1 MYQEIRQHLLQIG
14 CWEGVDFMDG
24 MWLTER

>member
-1 MYQEIRQHLLQIG
+1 MHQEIRPHLLQLG
-14 CWEGVDFMDG
+14 CREGVDFMDG